1 MWRGLYTAASG
12 MITEMKRTDTL
23 ANNLA
28 NADTAGFKRDE
39 AINMEFEPMLIR
51 RINDDGIK
59 NDVTSFKGFH
69 VGENLPRVG
78 TLGLGSYIDEIATDH
93 TQGGF
98 QTTGNPLDLGISG
111 DGYFAINTPQGVRY
125 TRNGSFFRSN
135 TGELQTT
142 NGQRVLSRGGGPI
155 NIPGNAIMLNV
166 TPEGEISGIID
177 GERQVF
183 GQLQL
188 VSFGPDPRAVLK
200 QGESL
205 YYPQEG
211 AQPQPA
217 TGVIEQGVLEMS
229 NTNVVS
235 EMVSLI
241 NNYRVYEAGSKA
253 VTTQDSLLDKAV
265 NEVAQVSG

>member
-39 AINMEFEPMLIR
+39 AINREFEPMLIR
-51 RINDDGIK
+51 RINDGTDRA
-59 NDVTSFKGFH
+59 DVTSFKGFH
-69 VGENLPRVG
+69 VGNNLPRVG

-93 TQGGF
+93 SQGGF

-111 DGYFAINTPQGVRY
+111 DGYFAVDTPQGVRY

-135 TGELQTT
+135 SGELQTV
-142 NGQRVLSRGGGPI
+142 NGQRVRAQGGGAI
-155 NIPGNAIMLNV
+155 NIPGDATQLNV
-166 TPEGEISGIID
+166 TPEGEISGVVE

-183 GQLQL
+183 GRLEF

-217 TGVIEQGVLEMS
+217 AGTIEQGVLEVS

-235 EMVSLI
+235 EMVALI
-241 NNYRVYEAGSKA
+241 NNHRVYEAGSKA
-253 VTTQDSLLDKAV
+253 VTTQDTMLDKAV
-265 NEVAQVSG
+265 NEIATVSG